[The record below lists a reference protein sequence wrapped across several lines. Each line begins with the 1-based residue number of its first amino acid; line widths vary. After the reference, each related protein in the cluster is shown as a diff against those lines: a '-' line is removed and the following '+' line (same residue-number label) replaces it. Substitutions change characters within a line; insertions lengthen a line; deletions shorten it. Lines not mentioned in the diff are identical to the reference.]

1 MCIRDSNEQNL
12 SNTAWAFAAVGHAS
26 PELFKAIS
34 AEAVRRGLGGFN
46 AQDLSNMAWAFAV
59 FDFPSADE
67 LFGTLSFSSR
77 CAQLEESFS
86 QEGLT
91 QLHQWS
97 LWREERGE
105 RWPGLPDSL
114 RQACRE
120 AFVEKQGRPSQL
132 QSDVLREIRS
142 HCAQVEEEHRCQTSG
157 YSIDALVTLN
167 DGERIAVEVDGPSH
181 FIGRSQQPTGA
192 TLLKHRQLRHFGWR
206 LESVPYW
213 EWDNSKRL
221 HWLPAQRVV

>member
-1 MCIRDSNEQNL
+1 MRCAHL
-12 SNTAWAFAAVGHAS
+12 
-26 PELFKAIS
+26 
-34 AEAVRRGLGGFN
+34 EA
-46 AQDLSNMAWAFAV
+46 
-59 FDFPSADE
+59 
-67 LFGTLSFSSR
+67 SFSHG
-77 CAQLEESFS
+77 
-86 QEGLT
+86 GLC

-120 AFVEKQGRPSQL
+120 AFVEEQGRPSQL
-132 QSDVLREIRS
+132 QSDVVREIRS

-181 FIGRSQQPTGA
+181 FIGRSHQPTGS
-192 TLLKHRQLRHFGWR
+192 TVLKHRQLRYFGWH

-213 EWDNSKRL
+213 EWNAGGRKL
-221 HWLPAQRVV
+221 GAALLAKLKTGKA